1 MGRQTM
7 AAVLTLVALLFLA
20 RDAGAL
26 PPALDLPN
34 ITQYTPTAADFA
46 SGSGLITAAQC
57 RQVRADPSSM
67 FAPRSRARRRP
78 RPSATF
84 QRGRYV
90 ASSLAPREARPRG
103 PPSNVTHL
111 FFFSSCPGNER
122 PDTTRDDD

>member
-1 MGRQTM
+1 M

-20 RDAGAL
+20 QDAGAQ
-26 PPALDLPN
+26 PPAPYFDD
-34 ITQYTPTAADFA
+34 ITQYTPTDFA

-67 FAPRSRARRRP
+67 FGPRSRACRRF

-84 QRGRYV
+84 QRGRY
-90 ASSLAPREARPRG
+90 AACFLAPREARPRG
-103 PPSNVTHL
+103 PPSNVTRL
-111 FFFSSCPGNER
+111 SFFFVAFSER

>member
-1 MGRQTM
+1 M

-20 RDAGAL
+20 QDAGAQ
-26 PPALDLPN
+26 PPAPYLPDD

-67 FAPRSRARRRP
+67 FAPRSRARRPP

-90 ASSLAPREARPRG
+90 AGSLAPREARPRG
-103 PPSNVTHL
+103 PPSNVTHM
-111 FFFSSCPGNER
+111 FFSR
-122 PDTTRDDD
+122 RLL

>member
-1 MGRQTM
+1 MGRRTM
-7 AAVLTLVALLFLA
+7 TAVLTLVALLFLA
-20 RDAGAL
+20 RDAGAQ
-26 PPALDLPN
+26 PPAPYLAN
-34 ITQYTPTAADFA
+34 ITQYTPTDFS

-67 FAPRSRARRRP
+67 FAPRSRARRPP

-90 ASSLAPREARPRG
+90 AGSLAPREARPRG
-103 PPSNVTHL
+103 PPSNVTHM
-111 FFFSSCPGNER
+111 FFFSSSPLNER